1 MTPEL
6 DLWLRSLRGRLPGC
20 GESLP
25 DDLEPAV
32 RQVDASD
39 DLPARFAAAAK
50 RTGAHVHLV
59 TLANWVERVAAALAA
74 QSARRV
80 LLGASGALDA
90 VRAAALSDVLRAAG
104 VDVATPRDDDELF
117 ALDAAVTGADAA
129 IAETGSVV
137 CSAGP
142 SRARA
147 WSLVPPMHCV
157 LLTVDQILPD
167 LWDWL
172 RALDELDST
181 RPLNGSSNVNL
192 ITGMSKTADIE
203 GVLVPGVHGPGRVE
217 IFALTA

>member
-6 DLWLRSLRGRLPGC
+6 DLWLRSLRGRMPGC
-20 GESLP
+20 GAELP
-25 DDLEPAV
+25 IDLEPVV
-32 RQVDASD
+32 RQVDASE
-39 DLPARFAAAAK
+39 DLTARFAAAAK

-59 TLANWVERVAAALAA
+59 TAQDWVAHAVSALAA
-74 QSARRV
+74 QAARRV
-80 LLGASGALDA
+80 LIGATGALDA
-90 VRAAALSDVLRAAG
+90 HRAAALGAALRSAG
-104 VDVATPRDDDELF
+104 LEVATPNDDDDLF

-142 SRARA
+142 GRARA

-157 LLTVDQILPD
+157 LLAADQILPD

-172 RALDELDST
+172 HALDELDAPQ
-181 RPLNGSSNVNL
+181 PLHGASNVNL

-217 IFALTA
+217 IFVLTA